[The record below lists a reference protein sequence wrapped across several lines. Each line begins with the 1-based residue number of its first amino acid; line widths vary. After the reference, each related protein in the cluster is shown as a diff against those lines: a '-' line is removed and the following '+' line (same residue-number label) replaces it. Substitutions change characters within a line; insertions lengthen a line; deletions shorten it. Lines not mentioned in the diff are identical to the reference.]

1 MRISDWSSDVC
12 SSDLFSGEIRTTV
25 VSVIVPVWNSATH
38 LQACIDSL
46 LRQTLARDEYE
57 VILVDNGSL
66 DESLAIAQSCKGV
79 RLFVEKRPGSYAAR
93 NLGISAARGEYV
105 AFMDSDC
112 VADPGWLENGRSEE
126 HTSTPVT
133 NAHIVCRL

>member
-1 MRISDWSSDVC
+1 MQAKPILDESLAKHGGSSTYTDR
-12 SSDLFSGEIRTTV
+12 LPFSGEIRTTV

-66 DESLAIAQSCKGV
+66 DERLAIAQSCKGV
-79 RLFVEKRPGSYAAR
+79 RLFVENDRKSVGEGKRLSVR
-93 NLGISAARGEYV
+93 VDLG
-105 AFMDSDC
+105 
-112 VADPGWLENGRSEE
+112 GR
-126 HTSTPVT
+126 
-133 NAHIVCRL
+133 

>member
-1 MRISDWSSDVC
+1 MIRLPPRSTRTDT
-12 SSDLFSGEIRTTV
+12 LFPYTTLFR
-25 VSVIVPVWNSATH
+25 S
-38 LQACIDSL
+38 
-46 LRQTLARDEYE
+46 YE

-112 VADPGWLENGRSEE
+112 VVDPGWLENGLRVARAHLEAGIVAGRIE
-126 HTSTPVT
+126 LVT
-133 NAHIVCRL
+133 RAGASRICDAYERTFSFNQEKNISNGW

>member
-1 MRISDWSSDVC
+1 MSLAAAYCNHTCAAQFGSLGEGIDEMQAKPILDESLAKHGGSSTYTDR
-12 SSDLFSGEIRTTV
+12 LPFNGEIRTTV

-66 DESLAIAQSCKGV
+66 DESL
-79 RLFVEKRPGSYAAR
+79 
-93 NLGISAARGEYV
+93 
-105 AFMDSDC
+105 
-112 VADPGWLENGRSEE
+112 RSEE
-126 HTSTPVT
+126 HTSELQSLMRISYAV
-133 NAHIVCRL
+133 